1 MRTIFPFS
9 RPLYMMAKPVG
20 ATCNLACRYCYYIDK
35 QQMYDGKA
43 ERMMMSDDTLECF
56 VRQYLE
62 SQPNPEVLF
71 TWHGGEPLLLPK
83 TFYEKAIA
91 LQHRY
96 AEGRHV
102 DNCLQTNGT
111 LLTDDWCSFFHDNG
125 WLIGISIDG
134 PEHLHDAF
142 RKTRQGHPSW
152 RQVMDG
158 IERLEKHG
166 VMWNA
171 LATVN
176 SQNVA
181 YPTEVY
187 HFFKSIGC
195 KYIQFTPVGGTPIP
209 NSEQGEV
216 EALAF
221 GRFLCGVFDE
231 WVKED
236 VGEYYINIF
245 EATLANY
252 FNITPGMCAMS
263 ELCGHVGVVE
273 WNGDVYSCDHFVSSR
288 HYLGNL
294 HQQTIYQLMY
304 SPQQQIFAH
313 QKSGTLPRQ
322 CKACKWL
329 FTCHGECP
337 RNRTTTT
344 ADGEPGLNYLCEGYQ
359 MYFAHVDTF
368 MRQMVAEQTY

>member
-1 MRTIFPFS
+1 MSIIFPFA
-9 RPLYMMAKPVG
+9 RPFYMMAKPVG
-20 ATCNLACRYCYYIDK
+20 ATCNLACRYCYYLDK
-35 QQMYDGKA
+35 QQMYDGGG
-43 ERMMMSDDTLECF
+43 RMMMSDETLERF
-56 VRQYLE
+56 VQQYLE

-71 TWHGGEPLLLPK
+71 TWHGGEPLLLPM
-83 TFYEKAIA
+83 TFYERAMT
-91 LQHRY
+91 LQRRY
-96 AEGRHV
+96 AQGRHV

-111 LLTDDWCSFFHDNG
+111 LLTDDWCRFFHDNN

-142 RKTRQGHPSW
+142 RETRRGTPSW

-176 SQNVA
+176 SLNA
-181 YPTEVY
+181 GHPAEVY
-187 HFFKSIGC
+187 HFFRSIGC
-195 KYIQFTPVGGTPIP
+195 KYIQFTPVGGSSVPDK
-209 NSEQGEV
+209 ERGEV
-216 EALAF
+216 EAVPF

-252 FNITPGMCAMS
+252 MGVPPGLCAMS
-263 ELCGHVGVVE
+263 DMCGHVGVVE
-273 WNGDVYSCDHFVSSR
+273 WNGDVYSCDHFVYPQHR
-288 HYLGNL
+288 LGNL
-294 HQQTIYQLMY
+294 HRQTLYELMHA
-304 SPQQQIFAH
+304 SQQQDFAR
-313 QKSGTLPRQ
+313 QKDGALPRQ
-322 CKACKWL
+322 CRECRWL

-337 RNRTTTT
+337 RNRTTVT
-344 ADGEPGLNYLCEGYQ
+344 ADGEPGLNYLCEGYR
-359 MYFAHVDTF
+359 MYFAHVDAF
-368 MRQMVAEQTY
+368 MRQMADKLKD

>member
-1 MRTIFPFS
+1 
-9 RPLYMMAKPVG
+9 MMAKPVG

-195 KYIQFTPVGGTPIP
+195 KYIQFTPVGGTPMP

>member
-344 ADGEPGLNYLCEGYQ
+344 TDGEPGLNYLCEGYQ